1 MTARQFLAF
10 QSAKSTAAKFR
21 RHRLLFAA
29 NEWLVEQTD
38 RLNLMI
44 ARVTRLAREQAAAS
58 TGLTVEQ
65 GKARQDLADT
75 LVEVCGL
82 GEGWAASVGNER
94 LRTNL
99 TVTATG
105 LAALGLRIE
114 VVAPTLLTSLRE
126 ASALGASR
134 SGVTT
139 EVLDALGAQ
148 IDRLI
153 ASSSVRDLRDE
164 RKSATQELSTALLE
178 LMTFLRDVLDPAMRS
193 FQRREPR
200 FFEEYRNSRRVG
212 GRKAKED
219 EAEDQEQ
226 EQGQEEKEAATS
238 SAATKAEAKGQSKAP
253 AATPVVPAAAT
264 PPATTQVSPV
274 ASTESQ
280 EREATRVR
288 MKAEGLVEDQDAAAD
303 AELEKVL
310 GEQSAAGSAGGG
322 ADGVT
327 LSA

>member
-10 QSAKSTAAKFR
+10 QSAKSTAAKFH

-29 NEWLVEQTD
+29 NEWLVEQVD

-65 GKARQDLADT
+65 GKARQELADT

-99 TVTATG
+99 TVTPTG

-153 ASSSVRDLRDE
+153 ASSTVRDLRDE

-200 FFEEYRNSRRVG
+200 FYEEYRNSRRVG
-212 GRKAKED
+212 GRKPKESDD
-219 EAEDQEQ
+219 EATENAD
-226 EQGQEEKEAATS
+226 AD
-238 SAATKAEAKGQSKAP
+238 AEAKVKSKVDQETKGEVTAP
-253 AATPVVPAAAT
+253 VAAAS
-264 PPATTQVSPV
+264 ATMV
-274 ASTESQ
+274 AFEGK
-280 EREATRVR
+280 EAEATGMQ
-288 MKAEGLVEDQDAAAD
+288 MKAEGLVVDQDAAAD
-303 AELEKVL
+303 AELEKVI
-310 GEQSAAGSAGGG
+310 GENGGSGAAVERGPVPGEATP
-322 ADGVT
+322 AQVT